1 MPSTS
6 KKQHNFMEAVAHS
19 PEFAKKAGVP
29 QSVGKEFSKAD
40 KGKTFKRGGEM
51 AESKAMMKKEVSFMK
66 KKGAPAS
73 MLKHES
79 AEMEGMKKGGK
90 IKKMAMG
97 GMTAPAPAGA
107 PIDPRKAAMIAKAM
121 RGRRPG
127 MAPAAA
133 MPPAAPGMKKGG
145 AVYTRAADGVA
156 SRGKTKGTQ
165 IKMAMGGSTKKYC

>member
-1 MPSTS
+1 MPSKS

-51 AESKAMMKKEVSFMK
+51 AESKAMTKKEVSFMK

-73 MLKHES
+73 MIKHES

-90 IKKMAMG
+90 VKKMAIG
-97 GMTAPAPAGA
+97 GMTAGAPAAA
-107 PIDPRKAAMIAKAM
+107 PMDPRKAAAIAQLM
-121 RGRRPG
+121 RARRPG
-127 MAPAAA
+127 AAAPAPAA
-133 MPPAAPGMKKGG
+133 PVPGMKKGG

-156 SRGKTKGTQ
+156 SRGKTKATQ
-165 IKMAMGGSTKKYC
+165 IKMAKGGSAKKYC